1 MQGGKAVLT
10 DCNKPLVRFTPLGR
24 REVIG
29 QFDAGAISSDGG
41 AILLREVDRRIHL
54 LDRVNRLIPDPR
66 DPLHIQHDQ
75 RTLIAQRVLAI
86 ACGWE
91 DLNDHTN
98 LRNDLILQLATDR
111 TASAEGGE
119 VDPDRPLASAS
130 TLCRLE
136 NRIDRKACVE
146 INKLLVEMYIE
157 SHPTPPTEIILDFD
171 ATDDPVHGKQEGR
184 FFHGYYDSYCFLPLY
199 VFAGEQLLCAYLRPA
214 NIDGARH
221 AWAILALIV
230 KRLRQAWPGV
240 TIVFR
245 GDSGFCR
252 WKMLRWCDR
261 HAVDYI
267 VGLAKN
273 PVLTQRS
280 AALMAQAQQAFKETG
295 HKQRLFG
302 ELTYAAGT
310 WDKARRII
318 SRIEH
323 TDKGDNP
330 RFIVTSLT
338 GDGQQLY
345 EQTYCGRGEVE
356 NRIKEQQLGL
366 FADRTSCHDFVANQF
381 RLLLSSMAYVLI
393 ESLRRT
399 SLAGTELAQAQATT
413 IRLKLLKIGAL
424 VQRSVRRIVIHL
436 SESFP
441 MRELFEKLVLTL
453 SG

>member
-1 MQGGKAVLT
+1 VPT
-10 DCNKPLVRFTPLGR
+10 DCNQPIVRFTPLGR
-24 REVIG
+24 REVIAR
-29 QFDAGAISSDGG
+29 FDAGAISSDGG
-41 AILLREVDRRIHL
+41 AILLREVDRRINL
-54 LDRVNRLIPDPR
+54 LDRVDQLIPDPR
-66 DPLHIQHDQ
+66 DPLHIEHDQ
-75 RTLIAQRVLAI
+75 RTLLAQRVLAI
-86 ACGWE
+86 GCGWE

-111 TASAEGGE
+111 KAGGGQDD

-136 NRIDRKACVE
+136 NRIDRKTCVE
-146 INKLLVEMYIE
+146 INKLLVELFIE
-157 SHPTPPTEIILDFD
+157 SHPTPPTEVILDFD

-184 FFHGYYDSYCFLPLY
+184 FFHGYYDEYCFLPLY

-214 NIDGARH
+214 NIDGAKH
-221 AWAILALIV
+221 AWAILSLIV
-230 KRLRQAWPGV
+230 KRLRQAWPDV
-240 TIVFR
+240 KIVFR

-261 HAVDYI
+261 HGVDYI
-267 VGLAKN
+267 VGLARN
-273 PVLTQRS
+273 PALIRLS
-280 AALMAQAQQAFKETG
+280 ATLMAEAEKAFKESG
-295 HKQRLFG
+295 QKQRLFG

-310 WDKARRII
+310 WNKPRRII

-323 TDKGDNP
+323 TDKGHNP
-330 RFIVTSLT
+330 RFVVTSLT

-345 EQTYCGRGEVE
+345 EQTYCARGEVE

-399 SLAGTELAQAQATT
+399 SLAGTELAKAQATT

-441 MRELFEKLVLTL
+441 MRELFQKLVLTL

>member
-1 MQGGKAVLT
+1 MRT
-10 DCNKPLVRFTPLGR
+10 DCNKPIVHFTPLAR
-24 REVIG
+24 RQVLAE
-29 QFDAGAISSDGG
+29 FDAGAISSDGG
-41 AILLREVDRRIHL
+41 VLLLREVDRRINL
-54 LDRVNRLIPDPR
+54 LDRVDQLIPDPR
-66 DPLHIQHDQ
+66 DPLHVEHDQ

-91 DLNDHTN
+91 DLNDHAT
-98 LRNDLILQLATDR
+98 LRNDLVLQLATNR
-111 TASAEGGE
+111 QASGSAED

-136 NRIDRKACVE
+136 NRIDRQTCVR
-146 INKLLVEMYIE
+146 INQLLVEMFIE
-157 SHPTPPTEIILDFD
+157 SHKTPPTEIILDFD

-184 FFHGYYDSYCFLPLY
+184 FFHGYYDEYCFLPLY

-214 NIDGARH
+214 NIDGAKH
-221 AWAILALIV
+221 AWAILALIT

-240 TIVFR
+240 KIIFR

-261 HAVDYI
+261 HGVDYI

-273 PVLTQRS
+273 SVLTKLS
-280 AALMAQAQQAFKETG
+280 ETLMINAENAFKETG
-295 HKQRLFG
+295 QKQRLFG
-302 ELTYAAGT
+302 ELTYAAAT
-310 WDKARRII
+310 WDKQRRVIA
-318 SRIEH
+318 RIEH
-323 TDKGDNP
+323 TEKGENP
-330 RFIVTSLT
+330 RFITTTLA

-345 EQTYCGRGEVE
+345 EQTYCARGEVE

-381 RLLLSSMAYVLI
+381 RLLLSSLAYVLI
-393 ESLRRT
+393 ETLRRT
-399 SLAGTELAQAQATT
+399 CLASTELAQAQVST

-441 MRELFEKLVLTL
+441 MREVFQTLAATL